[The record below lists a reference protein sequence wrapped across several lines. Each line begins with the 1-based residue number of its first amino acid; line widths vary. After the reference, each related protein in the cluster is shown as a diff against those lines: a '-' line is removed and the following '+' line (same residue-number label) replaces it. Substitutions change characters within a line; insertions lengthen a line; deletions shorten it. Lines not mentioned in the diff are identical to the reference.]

1 MADYIDRKL
10 AKRLFA
16 NDHDY
21 GLAKR
26 LDEVPAADV
35 MEVVHGRWHE
45 ETAVGFSKSFHT
57 IFVCSE
63 CEKRYSIPEMNYC
76 PNCGA
81 KMDEVEE

>member
-1 MADYIDRKL
+1 MADYIDLKL

-26 LDEVPAADV
+26 LDEVPTADV
-35 MEVVHGRWHE
+35 VEVVHGRWVRPTKIGHRSYNIPHCSVCNGVPCGVDE
-45 ETAVGFSKSFHT
+45 HT
-57 IFVCSE
+57 
-63 CEKRYSIPEMNYC
+63 KYC

-81 KMDEVEE
+81 RMDGGG